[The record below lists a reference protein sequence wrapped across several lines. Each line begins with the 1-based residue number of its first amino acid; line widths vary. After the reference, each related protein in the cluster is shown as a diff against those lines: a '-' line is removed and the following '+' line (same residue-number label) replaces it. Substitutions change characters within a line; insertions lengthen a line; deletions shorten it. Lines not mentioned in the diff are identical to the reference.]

1 MTTIMCVSN
10 CSRRCKNGYRNVA
23 QSLVAP
29 NPGMVS
35 KTRVKTGII
44 PLVPCNVGWPRG
56 GPRNRGK
63 GAPTRTATGPSERP
77 RGDGDAGHLHWVSR
91 ARPHYVSSQAKSQP
105 SLSLSLSLS
114 SFRFLPKVSS
124 PSRNM
129 VSRPLFIF
137 GYIPRICIYF
147 FMLGRRRG
155 NGVQQRIQFW
165 HDGGISRPKWRKNDH
180 DYVCLKS
187 LSEV

>member
-1 MTTIMCVSN
+1 MTTTVCVSN
-10 CSRRCKNGYRNVA
+10 RSRRCKNGYRNVA
-23 QSLVAP
+23 RSLVAS
-29 NPGMVS
+29 NPWMVS

-44 PLVPCNVGWPRG
+44 PLVPRNVGWPRG

-77 RGDGDAGHLHWVSR
+77 RGDGDTGNLHWASR

-105 SLSLSLSLS
+105 SLSLSLS
-114 SFRFLPKVSS
+114 SFRFPPKVSS

-137 GYIPRICIYF
+137 GYIPRICIYCF
-147 FMLGRRRG
+147 FMSGRCRG

-165 HDGGISRPKWRKNDH
+165 HDGGIFPPEMAKN
-180 DYVCLKS
+180 
-187 LSEV
+187 